1 MNGNNQSYMILTLP
15 AQLNPISR
23 RKDRSVKLSYE
34 TRELTPSETMSLMA
48 LEGAEGWLI
57 FAPTEH
63 EASAQEIP
71 DAKPE
76 LGQKTAAERLR
87 AVIYVHYKQAVEDGK
102 YVGLAETFYQEQMS
116 KVIEGYKLKNLH
128 D

>member
-1 MNGNNQSYMILTLP
+1 MILTLP

-48 LEGAEGWLI
+48 LEGSEGWLI

-63 EASAQEIP
+63 EATAQAIP
-71 DAKPE
+71 DIKPE
-76 LGQKTAAERLR
+76 LGQKTPSERLR
-87 AVIYVHYKQAVEDGK
+87 GIIYVHYKQSVEDGK
-102 YVGLAETFYQEQMS
+102 YVGLADTFYNEQMN
-116 KVIEGYKLKNLH
+116 KIIEGYKLKNLH
-128 D
+128 E

>member
-1 MNGNNQSYMILTLP
+1 MILTLP

-57 FAPTEH
+57 FAPNESQANEQKIPET
-63 EASAQEIP
+63 SA
-71 DAKPE
+71 E
-76 LGQKTAAERLR
+76 LGQKSPSERLR
-87 AVIYVHYKQAVEDGK
+87 AVIFVHYTQAVEEGK
-102 YVGLAETFYQEQMS
+102 YIGLAYNFYQEQME
-116 KVIEGYKLKNLH
+116 KIIEGYKLKNLREK
-128 D
+128 